1 MSHHHHRWSCQMAFD
16 RLVGYRVPN
25 SKVPNRHYL
34 KFLVTF
40 NSADSLKS
48 SADVVSVHR
57 ALVTLRTYR
66 FEHQLVRR
74 ELKYTLSFCL
84 NLIRFCNSEI
94 KNEPKMGKHLF
105 IYSIEKILEHH
116 ILNLR
121 FRNFFFYF
129 FSRNFL

>member
-48 SADVVSVHR
+48 SADVVGVHR

-74 ELKYTLSFCL
+74 ELKYTLSFL
-84 NLIRFCNSEI
+84 FDLIRFSKSEI
-94 KNEPKMGKHLF
+94 KNEPKIRKQSF
-105 IYSIEKILEHH
+105 IYSTKK
-116 ILNLR
+116 
-121 FRNFFFYF
+121 F
-129 FSRNFL
+129 